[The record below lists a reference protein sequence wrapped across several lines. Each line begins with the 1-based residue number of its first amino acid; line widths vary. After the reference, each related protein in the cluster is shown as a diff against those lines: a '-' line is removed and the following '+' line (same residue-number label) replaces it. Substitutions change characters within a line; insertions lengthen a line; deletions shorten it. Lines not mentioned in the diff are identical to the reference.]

1 MMAAETHNQ
10 PVGNWPELM
19 IESELI
25 EYLRI
30 PAVSKSKD
38 HHNVVVNLKRMHGL
52 PRIHLCGQPLYPLAA
67 VRAWVR
73 EKLAKEAV

>member
-1 MMAAETHNQ
+1 
-10 PVGNWPELM
+10 M

-38 HHNVVVNLKRMHGL
+38 LRNAIENLKRMHGL
-52 PRIHLCGQPLYPLAA
+52 PRIHLCGQPLYPLEA